1 MLHSGVRGTYLSEC
15 IVGHSEVRDAQTG
28 IIFYSFRRPFPQC
41 PHIPLLILSFYFPP
55 SLSLLPFL
63 FLHFFFFYIT
73 KNRKFYG
80 RTRPVAPCTYIREI
94 CQSSLQTLHRK
105 DFIFSS
111 VLFFLF
117 FPFCETTVAL
127 ILSNI
132 L

>member
-41 PHIPLLILSFYFPP
+41 PHIPLLILPSYFPP
-55 SLSLLPFL
+55 SLFSPLSLSPLL
-63 FLHFFFFYIT
+63 FFYIT

-80 RTRPVAPCTYIREI
+80 RTRPVAPRTYIREI

-111 VLFFLF
+111 VLFFFF
-117 FPFCETTVAL
+117 FPFMKQQ
-127 ILSNI
+127 SH
-132 L
+132 